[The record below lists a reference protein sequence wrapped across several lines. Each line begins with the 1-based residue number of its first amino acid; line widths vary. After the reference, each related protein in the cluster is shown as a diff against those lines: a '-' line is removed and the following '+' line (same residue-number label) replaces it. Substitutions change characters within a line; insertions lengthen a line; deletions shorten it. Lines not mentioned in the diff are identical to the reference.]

1 MLEKTFVMQPE
12 TRMLYKLII
21 LYILDKVDFPMTNV
35 QITNFLLEKDYT
47 TYFNTQ
53 QTLSDLVDDEFIRRE
68 TLNNTSMYRITDSG
82 RETLSFFQSS
92 VSLAIRTEIDQ
103 YISEN
108 RYNLREE
115 VSAPAEYFEVKQN
128 EYIARLQVLER
139 GLAIIDLN
147 LIVSSKEAADHIC
160 TQWKKK
166 SSDIYGY
173 IISSL
178 LFKGKPKEKE

>member
-108 RYNLREE
+108 
-115 VSAPAEYFEVKQN
+115 Q
-128 EYIARLQVLER
+128 YIARLQVLER

-178 LFKGKPKEKE
+178 LFKEKPKEKE